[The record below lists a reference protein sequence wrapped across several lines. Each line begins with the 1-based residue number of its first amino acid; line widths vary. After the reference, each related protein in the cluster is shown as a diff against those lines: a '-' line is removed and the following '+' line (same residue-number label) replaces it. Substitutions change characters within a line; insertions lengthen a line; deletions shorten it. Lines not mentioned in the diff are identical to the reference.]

1 MSVVARD
8 RTIVEVVAKKTL
20 EHEGHPDHR
29 ALAGGSARAG
39 VFGFSDGLVS
49 NVSLIIGFAAG
60 GVDSSMV
67 RLAGIAAAVA
77 GAASMA
83 AGEWVSISAQ
93 NDLVKREMALE
104 LRELKLHPEAETSEL
119 AAMYR
124 QHGMSREQAAASA
137 REVMRDPE
145 RAVIVHAR
153 EEFGL
158 DAGNLPNPIQI
169 ALISLITFLAGA
181 MLPVIPWIFS
191 SGDTARYLSVSV
203 AIVAAAIAGY
213 AIGQQA
219 ERSKISTALRQV
231 AIMLLAVGVTYVI
244 GRLVGVSI
252 N

>member
-1 MSVVARD
+1 MCVVDRD
-8 RTIVEVVAKKTL
+8 RTIVDAVARKTA

-60 GVDSSMV
+60 GVNSSVV

-93 NDLVKREMALE
+93 NELIKREMALE

-124 QHGMSREQAAASA
+124 QHGMSREQASASA
-137 REVMRDPE
+137 KEVMRDPE

-153 EEFGL
+153 EEFGV
-158 DAGNLPNPIQI
+158 DADNLPNPIQI
-169 ALISLITFLAGA
+169 GFISMVSFLAGA
-181 MLPVIPWIFS
+181 MLPVLPWIF
-191 SGDTARYLSVSV
+191 GGGNGAKYTSV
-203 AIVAAAIAGY
+203 AVAVIAAALAGG

-219 ERSKISTALRQV
+219 ERSVIKSAARQV
-231 AIMLLAVGVTYVI
+231 SIMLLAVGITYLI
-244 GRLVGVSI
+244 GRLVGTTI

>member
-1 MSVVARD
+1 M
-8 RTIVEVVAKKTL
+8 AKKTL

-29 ALAGGSARAG
+29 ALAGGSTRAG

-60 GVDSSMV
+60 GAGSSVV

-93 NDLVKREMALE
+93 NDLIKREMALE

-137 REVMRDPE
+137 KEVMRDPE

-169 ALISLITFLAGA
+169 GLISLLTFLAGA
-181 MLPVIPWIFS
+181 LLPVLPWIFS
-191 SGDTARYLSVSV
+191 SGDTARFLSVIV
-203 AIVAAAIAGY
+203 AIIAAAAAGY

-219 ERSKISTALRQV
+219 ERSKVLSAVRQV

>member
-1 MSVVARD
+1 MRVVDDD
-8 RTIVEVVAKKTL
+8 RTIVVAVANKTA

-60 GVDSSMV
+60 GVDSSVV

-93 NDLVKREMALE
+93 NELVEREIALE
-104 LRELKLHPEAETSEL
+104 LRELKLHPGAETSEL

-124 QHGMSREQAAASA
+124 QHGMSAEQAASSA
-137 REVMRDPE
+137 KEVMQNPE
-145 RAVIVHAR
+145 RAVMVHAR

-158 DAGNLPNPIQI
+158 DPNHLPNPIQI
-169 ALISLITFLAGA
+169 AMVSLITFLGGA
-181 MLPVIPWIFS
+181 MLPVLPWIFG
-191 SGDTARYLSVSV
+191 SGNSAKYASV
-203 AIVAAAIAGY
+203 AVAVFAAAIAGG

-219 ERSKISTALRQV
+219 ERSKVTSAVRQV
-231 AIMLLAVGVTYVI
+231 LIMLLAVGVTYII
-244 GRLVGVSI
+244 GRLVGTTI

>member
-1 MSVVARD
+1 MGVVGRD
-8 RTIVEVVAKKTL
+8 TTIVDDMAKNSL

-60 GVDSSMV
+60 GVDSSVV

-93 NDLVKREMALE
+93 NELVEREMALE
-104 LRELKLHPEAETSEL
+104 LRELKIHPEAETSEL

-124 QHGMSREQAAASA
+124 QHGMSRDQAAASA
-137 REVMRDPE
+137 KEVMRDPE

-169 ALISLITFLAGA
+169 AFISLVTFLAGA
-181 MLPVIPWIFS
+181 MLPVVPWIFS
-191 SGDTARYLSVSV
+191 GGDSARYASV
-203 AIVAAAIAGY
+203 IVAVIAAAVAGY

-219 ERSKISTALRQV
+219 ERSKISSAVRQV
-231 AIMLLAVGVTYVI
+231 AIMLLAVGVTYTI
-244 GRLVGVSI
+244 GRLVGVTI

>member
-1 MSVVARD
+1 M
-8 RTIVEVVAKKTL
+8 AKKSL

-60 GVDSSMV
+60 GVDASVV

-93 NDLVKREMALE
+93 NELVEREMALE
-104 LRELKLHPEAETSEL
+104 LRELKIHPEAETSEL

-158 DAGNLPNPIQI
+158 DAGNLPNPLQI
-169 ALISLITFLAGA
+169 GLISLITFLAGA
-181 MLPVIPWIFS
+181 MLPVLPWIFASGSAAKCS
-191 SGDTARYLSVSV
+191 SVIV
-203 AIVAAAIAGY
+203 AIVAASIAGY
-213 AIGQQA
+213 VIGQQA
-219 ERSKISTALRQV
+219 ERSKISSAARQV
-231 AIMLLAVGVTYVI
+231 AIMLLAVGVTYII
-244 GRLVGVSI
+244 GRLVGVTI

>member
-1 MSVVARD
+1 MAN
-8 RTIVEVVAKKTL
+8 KTL

-60 GVDSSMV
+60 GVGSSVV

-93 NDLVKREMALE
+93 NELVEREMALE
-104 LRELKLHPEAETSEL
+104 LRELKMHPEAETSEL

-124 QHGMSREQAAASA
+124 QHGMSREQASASA
-137 REVMRDPE
+137 KEVMRDPE

-158 DAGNLPNPIQI
+158 DAGNLP
-169 ALISLITFLAGA
+169 
-181 MLPVIPWIFS
+181 
-191 SGDTARYLSVSV
+191 
-203 AIVAAAIAGY
+203 
-213 AIGQQA
+213 
-219 ERSKISTALRQV
+219 
-231 AIMLLAVGVTYVI
+231 
-244 GRLVGVSI
+244 
-252 N
+252 

>member
-169 ALISLITFLAGA
+169 GLISLITFLAGA
-181 MLPVIPWIFS
+181 MLPVLPWIFGSGSAAKYS
-191 SGDTARYLSVSV
+191 SVIV
-203 AIVAAAIAGY
+203 AIIAASIAGY
-213 AIGQQA
+213 VIGQQA
-219 ERSKISTALRQV
+219 ERSKISSAVRQV
-231 AIMLLAVGVTYVI
+231 AIMLLAVGVTYII
-244 GRLVGVSI
+244 GRLVGVTI

>member
-1 MSVVARD
+1 M
-8 RTIVEVVAKKTL
+8 AKKSL

-60 GVDSSMV
+60 GVDASVV

-93 NDLVKREMALE
+93 NELVEREMALE
-104 LRELKLHPEAETSEL
+104 LRELKIHPEAETSEL

-169 ALISLITFLAGA
+169 GLISLITFLAGA

>member
-1 MSVVARD
+1 MGVVDRD
-8 RTIVEVVAKKTL
+8 TTIVECMAKKSL

-60 GVDSSMV
+60 GVDASVV

-93 NDLVKREMALE
+93 NELVEREMALE
-104 LRELKLHPEAETSEL
+104 LRELKIHPEAETSEL

-137 REVMRDPE
+137 KEVMRDPE

-158 DAGNLPNPIQI
+158 DAGNLPNPFQI
-169 ALISLITFLAGA
+169 GLISLITFLAGA
-181 MLPVIPWIFS
+181 MLPVLPWIFGSGSAAKYS
-191 SGDTARYLSVSV
+191 SVIV
-203 AIVAAAIAGY
+203 AIIAASIAGY
-213 AIGQQA
+213 VIGQQA
-219 ERSKISTALRQV
+219 ERSKISSAVRQV
-231 AIMLLAVGVTYVI
+231 AIMLLAVGVTYII
-244 GRLVGVSI
+244 GRLVGVTI

>member
-1 MSVVARD
+1 MNIVDED
-8 RTIVEVVAKKTL
+8 RTIVEPMATKTT
-20 EHEGHPDHR
+20 EHDGHPDHR
-29 ALAGGSARAG
+29 ALAGGTARAG

-60 GVDSSMV
+60 GVDSSVV

-93 NDLVKREMALE
+93 NELIKREMALE

-124 QHGMSREQAAASA
+124 QHGMSREQASASA
-137 REVMRDPE
+137 KEVMRNPE

-153 EEFGL
+153 EEFGV
-158 DAGNLPNPIQI
+158 DADNLPNPIQVGF
-169 ALISLITFLAGA
+169 ISMVTFLAGA
-181 MLPVIPWIFS
+181 MLPVLPWIF
-191 SGDTARYLSVSV
+191 GGGNGAKYASV
-203 AIVAAAIAGY
+203 AVAVIAAALAGG

-219 ERSKISTALRQV
+219 ERSVIKSAARQV
-231 AIMLLAVGVTYVI
+231 GIMMLAVGVTYVI
-244 GRLVGVSI
+244 GSLVGVTI

>member
-1 MSVVARD
+1 MIVVAQD
-8 RTIVEVVAKKTL
+8 RTIVEVVAHKTL
-20 EHEGHPDHR
+20 EHEDHPDHR

-60 GVDSSMV
+60 GVDSSVV

-104 LRELKLHPEAETSEL
+104 LRELKIHPDAETSEL
-119 AAMYR
+119 AGMYR

-137 REVMRDPE
+137 KEVMRDPE

-169 ALISLITFLAGA
+169 ALISLFTFLTGA
-181 MLPVIPWIFS
+181 MLPVVPWLFS
-191 SGDTARYLSVSV
+191 SGDKARYLSVTV
-203 AIVAAAIAGY
+203 AIVAAAIAGF

-219 ERSKISTALRQV
+219 ERSKISSALRQV
-231 AIMLLAVGVTYVI
+231 TIRLLAVGVTYLI
-244 GRLVGVSI
+244 GRFVGVSL

>member
-1 MSVVARD
+1 MS
-8 RTIVEVVAKKTL
+8 EKTL
-20 EHEGHPDHR
+20 EHDGHPDHR
-29 ALAGGSARAG
+29 ALAGGTARAG

-93 NDLVKREMALE
+93 NELIKREMALE

-153 EEFGL
+153 EEFGV
-158 DAGNLPNPIQI
+158 DADNLPNPIQVGF
-169 ALISLITFLAGA
+169 ISMVSFLAGA
-181 MLPVIPWIFS
+181 MLPVLPWIF
-191 SGDTARYLSVSV
+191 GGGNGAKYASVDV
-203 AIVAAAIAGY
+203 AVIAAALAGG

-219 ERSKISTALRQV
+219 ERSVIKSGARQV
-231 AIMLLAVGVTYVI
+231 AIMMLAVGVTYVI

>member
-1 MSVVARD
+1 MCVVDRD
-8 RTIVEVVAKKTL
+8 RTIVEVVPNKTL

-60 GVDSSMV
+60 GVGSSVV

-93 NDLVKREMALE
+93 NELVEREMALE

-124 QHGMSREQAAASA
+124 QHGMSREQAYASA
-137 REVMRDPE
+137 KEVMRDPE

-169 ALISLITFLAGA
+169 ALISLLTFLAGA
-181 MLPVIPWIFS
+181 MLPVVPWIFS
-191 SGDTARYLSVSV
+191 SGDTARYLSVTV

-219 ERSKISTALRQV
+219 ERSKVSSAVRQV

-244 GRLVGVSI
+244 GRLVGISL

>member
-1 MSVVARD
+1 M
-8 RTIVEVVAKKTL
+8 
-20 EHEGHPDHR
+20 
-29 ALAGGSARAG
+29 
-39 VFGFSDGLVS
+39 
-49 NVSLIIGFAAG
+49 
-60 GVDSSMV
+60 

-137 REVMRDPE
+137 KEVMQDPE

-169 ALISLITFLAGA
+169 ALISLLTFLAGA
-181 MLPVIPWIFS
+181 MLPVLPWLFT
-191 SGDTARYLSVSV
+191 SGNTARFLSVAV
-203 AIVAAAIAGY
+203 AVAAATVAGY

-219 ERSKISTALRQV
+219 ERSKFSSAVRQV

-244 GRLVGVSI
+244 GRLVGVSL

>member
-1 MSVVARD
+1 MNIVDED
-8 RTIVEVVAKKTL
+8 RTIVELMATKTT
-20 EHEGHPDHR
+20 EHDGHPDHR
-29 ALAGGSARAG
+29 ALAGGTARAG

-60 GVDSSMV
+60 GVDSSVV

-93 NDLVKREMALE
+93 NELIKREMALE

-124 QHGMSREQAAASA
+124 QHGMSREQASASA
-137 REVMRDPE
+137 KEVMRDPE

-153 EEFGL
+153 EEFGV
-158 DAGNLPNPIQI
+158 DADNLPNPIQVGF
-169 ALISLITFLAGA
+169 ISMVTFLAGA
-181 MLPVIPWIFS
+181 MLPVLPWIF
-191 SGDTARYLSVSV
+191 GGGNGAKYASV
-203 AIVAAAIAGY
+203 AVAVIAAALAGG

-219 ERSKISTALRQV
+219 ERSVIKSAARQV
-231 AIMLLAVGVTYVI
+231 GIMMLAVGVTYVI
-244 GRLVGVSI
+244 GSLVGVTI

>member
-1 MSVVARD
+1 MAN
-8 RTIVEVVAKKTL
+8 KTL

-60 GVDSSMV
+60 GVGPDIV

-137 REVMRDPE
+137 KEVMQDPE

-158 DAGNLPNPIQI
+158 DGGNLPNPIQI
-169 ALISLITFLAGA
+169 ALISLLTFLAGA
-181 MLPVIPWIFS
+181 MLPVLPWLFTN
-191 SGDTARYLSVSV
+191 GNTARFLSVAV
-203 AIVAAAIAGY
+203 AIAAATVAGY

-219 ERSKISTALRQV
+219 ERSKFSSAVRQV

-244 GRLVGVSI
+244 GRLVGVSL

>member
-1 MSVVARD
+1 MS
-8 RTIVEVVAKKTL
+8 EKTL
-20 EHEGHPDHR
+20 EHDGHPDHR
-29 ALAGGSARAG
+29 ALAGGTARAG

-60 GVDSSMV
+60 GVDSSFV

-93 NDLVKREMALE
+93 NELIKREMALE

-124 QHGMSREQAAASA
+124 QHGMSREQASASA
-137 REVMRDPE
+137 KEVMRDPE

-153 EEFGL
+153 EEFGV
-158 DAGNLPNPIQI
+158 DADNLPNPIQVGF
-169 ALISLITFLAGA
+169 ISMVSFLAGA
-181 MLPVIPWIFS
+181 MLPVLPWIF
-191 SGDTARYLSVSV
+191 GGGNGAKYASV
-203 AIVAAAIAGY
+203 AVAVIAAALAGG

-219 ERSKISTALRQV
+219 ERSVIKSGARQV
-231 AIMLLAVGVTYVI
+231 AIMMLAVGVTYVI

>member
-1 MSVVARD
+1 M
-8 RTIVEVVAKKTL
+8 AKKSS

-60 GVDSSMV
+60 GVDANYV

-93 NDLVKREMALE
+93 NELVQREMALE
-104 LRELKLHPEAETSEL
+104 LRELKIHPEAETSEL

-124 QHGMSREQAAASA
+124 QHGMSKEQALVSA
-137 REVMRDPE
+137 KEVMRDPE

-158 DAGNLPNPIQI
+158 DAENLPNPLQI
-169 ALISLITFLAGA
+169 GMISLITFLAGA
-181 MLPVIPWIFS
+181 MLPVVPWMFAGGNAAKYS
-191 SGDTARYLSVSV
+191 SIIV
-203 AIVAAAIAGY
+203 AVIAAAIAGG

-219 ERSKISTALRQV
+219 ERSKTSSAIRQV
-231 AIMLLAVGVTYVI
+231 AIMLLAVGVTYLI
-244 GRLVGVSI
+244 GRLVGVTI

>member
-1 MSVVARD
+1 M
-8 RTIVEVVAKKTL
+8 AKKSL
-20 EHEGHPDHR
+20 EHEGLPDHR

-60 GVDSSMV
+60 GVDASVV

-93 NDLVKREMALE
+93 NELVERGMALE
-104 LRELKLHPEAETSEL
+104 LRELKIHPEAETSEL

-158 DAGNLPNPIQI
+158 DAGNLPNPLQI
-169 ALISLITFLAGA
+169 GLISLITFLGGA
-181 MLPVIPWIFS
+181 MLPVLPWIFASGSAAKYS
-191 SGDTARYLSVSV
+191 SVIV
-203 AIVAAAIAGY
+203 AIVAASIAGY
-213 AIGQQA
+213 MIGQQA
-219 ERSKISTALRQV
+219 ERSKISSAARQV
-231 AIMLLAVGVTYVI
+231 AIMLLAVGVTYII
-244 GRLVGVSI
+244 GRLVGVTI

>member
-1 MSVVARD
+1 MSIVARD
-8 RTIVEVVAKKTL
+8 RTIVEHMAKKTL

-29 ALAGGSARAG
+29 ALAGGSARAS

-60 GVDSSMV
+60 GVDSNAV

-93 NDLVKREMALE
+93 NDLVEREMALE
-104 LRELKLHPEAETSEL
+104 LRELKIHPEAETSEL

-137 REVMRDPE
+137 KEVMRDPE
-145 RAVIVHAR
+145 RAVTVHAR

-158 DAGNLPNPIQI
+158 DADNLPNPIQI
-169 ALISLITFLAGA
+169 ALISLVSFLAGA
-181 MLPVIPWIFS
+181 MLPVVPWLFGGGNSAKYS
-191 SGDTARYLSVSV
+191 SIAV
-203 AIVAAAIAGY
+203 AIIAAAVAGY

-219 ERSKISTALRQV
+219 ERSKMLSAVRQV

-244 GRLVGVSI
+244 GRLVGVSL

>member
-1 MSVVARD
+1 MCVVDRD
-8 RTIVEVVAKKTL
+8 RTIVDAVAKKTA

-60 GVDSSMV
+60 GVDSSVV

-83 AGEWVSISAQ
+83 AGEWISISAQ
-93 NDLVKREMALE
+93 NELVVREIALE

-124 QHGMSREQAAASA
+124 QHGMSREQAAISA
-137 REVMRDPE
+137 KEVMQNPE
-145 RAVIVHAR
+145 RAVMVHAR

-158 DAGNLPNPIQI
+158 DPDHLPNPIQI
-169 ALISLITFLAGA
+169 GVISLVAFLSGA
-181 MLPVIPWIFS
+181 MLPVIPWVFT
-191 SGDTARYLSVSV
+191 GGNNARFGSV
-203 AIVAAAIAGY
+203 AIAVVAAATAGA

-219 ERSKISTALRQV
+219 ERSKITSAVRQV
-231 AIMLLAVGVTYVI
+231 SIMLLAVGITYLI
-244 GRLVGVSI
+244 GRLVGTTI

>member
-1 MSVVARD
+1 MA
-8 RTIVEVVAKKTL
+8 TKTT
-20 EHEGHPDHR
+20 EHDGHPDHR
-29 ALAGGSARAG
+29 ALAGGTARAG

-60 GVDSSMV
+60 GVDSSVV

-93 NDLVKREMALE
+93 NELIKREMALE

-124 QHGMSREQAAASA
+124 QHGMSREQASASA
-137 REVMRDPE
+137 KEVMRDPE

-153 EEFGL
+153 EEFGV
-158 DAGNLPNPIQI
+158 DADNLPNPIQVGF
-169 ALISLITFLAGA
+169 ISMVTFLAGA
-181 MLPVIPWIFS
+181 MLPVLPWIF
-191 SGDTARYLSVSV
+191 GGGNGAKYASV
-203 AIVAAAIAGY
+203 AVAVIAAALAGG

-219 ERSKISTALRQV
+219 ERSVIKSAARQV
-231 AIMLLAVGVTYVI
+231 GIMMLAVGVTYVI
-244 GRLVGVSI
+244 GSLVGVTI

>member
-1 MSVVARD
+1 M
-8 RTIVEVVAKKTL
+8 AKKSL

-60 GVDSSMV
+60 GVDASVV

-93 NDLVKREMALE
+93 NELIEREMALE
-104 LRELKLHPEAETSEL
+104 LRELKIHPEAETSEL

-158 DAGNLPNPIQI
+158 DAGNLPNPLQI
-169 ALISLITFLAGA
+169 GVISLITFLAGA
-181 MLPVIPWIFS
+181 MLPVLPGIFASWSAAKYS
-191 SGDTARYLSVSV
+191 SVIV
-203 AIVAAAIAGY
+203 AIVAASIAGY
-213 AIGQQA
+213 MIGQQA
-219 ERSKISTALRQV
+219 ERSKISSAARQV
-231 AIMLLAVGVTYVI
+231 AIMLLAVGVTYII

>member
-1 MSVVARD
+1 MANKSA
-8 RTIVEVVAKKTL
+8 
-20 EHEGHPDHR
+20 EHDGHPDHR

-60 GVDSSMV
+60 GVDSSVV

-93 NDLVKREMALE
+93 NELVEREMALE

-124 QHGMSREQAAASA
+124 QHGMSREQASASA
-137 REVMRDPE
+137 KEVMRDPE

-158 DAGNLPNPIQI
+158 DAANLPNPIQI
-169 ALISLITFLAGA
+169 AFISLLTFLAGA
-181 MLPVIPWIFS
+181 MLPVLPWLVIDGNSAKYS
-191 SGDTARYLSVSV
+191 SVVV
-203 AIVAAAIAGY
+203 AIIAAAVAGG

-219 ERSKISTALRQV
+219 ERSKVTSAVRQV
-231 AIMLLAVGVTYVI
+231 AIMLLAVSVTYVI
-244 GRLVGVSI
+244 GRLVGVTI

>member
-1 MSVVARD
+1 MCVVDRY
-8 RTIVEVVAKKTL
+8 RTIVEVVANKTL

-60 GVDSSMV
+60 GVGPDIV

-137 REVMRDPE
+137 KEVMQDPE

-169 ALISLITFLAGA
+169 ALISLLTFLAGA
-181 MLPVIPWIFS
+181 MLPVLPWLFTN
-191 SGDTARYLSVSV
+191 GNTARFLSVAV
-203 AIVAAAIAGY
+203 AIAAATVAGY

-219 ERSKISTALRQV
+219 ERSKFSSAVRQV

-244 GRLVGVSI
+244 GLLVGVSL

>member
-1 MSVVARD
+1 MCVVDRD
-8 RTIVEVVAKKTL
+8 RTIVDAVARKTA

-60 GVDSSMV
+60 GVDSSVV

-93 NDLVKREMALE
+93 NELIKREMALE

-124 QHGMSREQAAASA
+124 QHGMSREQASASA
-137 REVMRDPE
+137 KEVMRDPE

-153 EEFGL
+153 EEFGV
-158 DAGNLPNPIQI
+158 DADNLPNPIQI
-169 ALISLITFLAGA
+169 GFISMVSFLAGA
-181 MLPVIPWIFS
+181 MLPVLPWIF
-191 SGDTARYLSVSV
+191 GGGNGAKYTSV
-203 AIVAAAIAGY
+203 AVAVIAAALAGG

-219 ERSKISTALRQV
+219 ERSVIKSAARQV
-231 AIMLLAVGVTYVI
+231 SIMLLAVGITYLI
-244 GRLVGVSI
+244 GRLVGTTI

>member
-1 MSVVARD
+1 MANKSA
-8 RTIVEVVAKKTL
+8 
-20 EHEGHPDHR
+20 EHDGHPDHR

-60 GVDSSMV
+60 GVDSSVV

-93 NDLVKREMALE
+93 NELVEREMALE

-124 QHGMSREQAAASA
+124 QHGMSREQASASA
-137 REVMRDPE
+137 KEVMRDPE

-158 DAGNLPNPIQI
+158 DAANLPNPIQI
-169 ALISLITFLAGA
+169 AFISLLTFLAGA
-181 MLPVIPWIFS
+181 MLPVIPWLVIDGNSAKYS
-191 SGDTARYLSVSV
+191 SVVV
-203 AIVAAAIAGY
+203 AIIAAAIAGG

-219 ERSKISTALRQV
+219 ERSKVSSAVRQV
-231 AIMLLAVGVTYVI
+231 AIMLLAVSVTFAI
-244 GRLVGVSI
+244 GRLVGVTI

>member
-1 MSVVARD
+1 MAN
-8 RTIVEVVAKKTL
+8 KTL

-60 GVDSSMV
+60 GVGPDIV

-137 REVMRDPE
+137 KEVMQDPE

-169 ALISLITFLAGA
+169 ALISLLTFLAGA
-181 MLPVIPWIFS
+181 MLPVLPWLFT
-191 SGDTARYLSVSV
+191 SGNTARFLSVAV
-203 AIVAAAIAGY
+203 TVAAATVAGY

-219 ERSKISTALRQV
+219 ERSKFSSAVRQV

-244 GRLVGVSI
+244 GRLVGVSL